1 MFGQAL
7 DKIDTW
13 LGRSFLLARYFPWL
27 LFCSANLLFASA
39 EFPAVRNFLLEEY
52 QKAASDTLIDLLILL
67 IAVAVVA
74 FTISPAIRPI
84 TKVLEGQ
91 GVWRPVAELLFLRR
105 SLERQTLIR
114 QREAL
119 FQNRA
124 ALPKVDDVADA
135 LGNAREAGAKVRV
148 VADTAAIAA
157 AEIET
162 RRLWALL
169 YLNQPIGQDQL
180 TKTIKALSRALHR
193 NCADVVFLEDRSE
206 GAVAW
211 AKRLSAIQ
219 KEFIE
224 VLAPYAINV
233 AQGQEAIAL
242 DTQQSLYGKA
252 ELAPTQLGNDVAA
265 LRSYCDTRYG
275 FNFDFF
281 WPRLQLVIKDAQLTD
296 KLSAARVQVDFSVL
310 CLTLTVLFCAAW
322 LFILAAWGKSLMTL
336 AGLVALGPLAIRTWL
351 WMVHES
357 FADYAELVR
366 GAVDVS
372 RFDLLGALRR
382 SMPTSIAE
390 ERDLWTATARSL
402 MLDEQDIKVAYEH
415 PKP

>member
-27 LFCSANLLFASA
+27 LFSAANLLFAAA

-52 QKAASDTLIDLLILL
+52 QKAASDTLIDLLIFL

-84 TKVLEGQ
+84 TKLLEGQ
-91 GVWRPVAELLFLRR
+91 GVWRRVAELLFLRR
-105 SLERQTLIR
+105 SLERQSIIR

-124 ALPKVDDVADA
+124 ALPKVDDVADV
-135 LGNAREAGAKVRV
+135 LGKAREAGAKVRV
-148 VADTAAIAA
+148 VADTAAITA
-157 AEIET
+157 AEIEA
-162 RRLWALL
+162 RKLWALL
-169 YLNQPIGQDQL
+169 YLNQPIGQDNL
-180 TKTIKALSRALHR
+180 TKSTKALSTALNR
-193 NCADVVFLEDRSE
+193 NCADVLFLEDTSD

-211 AKRLSAIQ
+211 AKKLSAIQ
-219 KEFIE
+219 KEFVE
-224 VLAPYAINV
+224 VLAPYAIDV
-233 AQGQEAIAL
+233 AQSQEAIAL
-242 DTQQSLYGKA
+242 DIQQNLYGKA
-252 ELAPTQLGNDVAA
+252 DLAPTQLGNDVAA

-296 KLSAARVQVDFSVL
+296 KLSGARVQLDFSVL
-310 CLTLTVLFCAAW
+310 CLTLTVLFFAVW
-322 LFILAAWGKSLMTL
+322 LFILAAWGKSLITL
-336 AGLVALGPLAIRTWL
+336 GGLVALGPLAVRTWL

-357 FADYAELVR
+357 FAAYAELVR

-382 SMPTSIAE
+382 PMPTSIAE